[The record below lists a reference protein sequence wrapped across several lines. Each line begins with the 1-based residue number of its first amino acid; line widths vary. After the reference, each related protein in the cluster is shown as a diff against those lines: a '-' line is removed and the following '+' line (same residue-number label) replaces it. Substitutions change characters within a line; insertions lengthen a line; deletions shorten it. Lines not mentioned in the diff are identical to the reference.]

1 MIDWHKDIDIFV
13 IALVGVLLGGIMNPP
28 VPWSWRE
35 FFIGALASLFFGCL
49 TLMLCRGMGLDDYYA
64 GAATGFVTWLGAEK
78 TRAIVAAIL
87 SNKLGINVNAQIT
100 GEGHKNGD

>member
-35 FFIGALASLFFGCL
+35 FFIGALASLFFG
-49 TLMLCRGMGLDDYYA
+49 
-64 GAATGFVTWLGAEK
+64 
-78 TRAIVAAIL
+78 
-87 SNKLGINVNAQIT
+87 
-100 GEGHKNGD
+100 